1 MKVKHAIPPVQK
13 LVLPSDLK
21 GVEPGKL
28 PASLLVDIKPSGKL
42 HHLAA
47 DAYRAMRAKARQ
59 DNIKIV
65 PTSAGDTYRDYEMQK
80 RGFLSRY
87 STKVQPGEKPRT
99 FEGKAYYRFTGAPMA
114 VPGTSRHN
122 LGLACDIANASG
134 AIFEWLCL
142 NAPTFGWSLEVMPEE
157 PWHWFYYVGDKT
169 PQAVLD
175 WKATAAPE
183 VA

>member
-1 MKVKHAIPPVQK
+1 MKTKHPIPEIQK

-28 PASLLVDIKPSGKL
+28 PAKLLVDIKPAGKL

-47 DAYRAMRAKARQ
+47 DAYQAMRVAARA
-59 DNIKIV
+59 DGVKIV
-65 PTSAGDTYRDYEMQK
+65 PTSAGDTYRDFEMQK

-87 STKVQPGEKPRT
+87 STKVQPGEKPRM

-122 LGLACDIANASG
+122 LGLAVDIANASG
-134 AIFEWLCL
+134 KIFEWLCL
-142 NAPTFGWSLEVMPEE
+142 NAPKFGWSLEVMPQE

-175 WKATAAPE
+175 WKASK
-183 VA
+183 VADVA